1 MAGRRRCPPA
11 PDVMAELSVGEAVA
25 LVAAH
30 EATSD
35 GARDM
40 QAAAAEVAGEAT
52 VQLVRGCAT
61 VVGQVVTR
69 KRVSK
74 RLLILN
80 LRQASGAQRVAEAS
94 ASSAPVFLTVIVKE
108 TEVGMA
114 VMDWVRQGPRQ
125 VRLGDFLRCTGAL
138 EQDPKIGG
146 SHAVLVVQGERGL
159 EALQRFE
166 EQHPGCHWE
175 GHLIDVP
182 SVPCRLSRNMATVN
196 PTPGGDI
203 FDTQSLHGVVTERE
217 GAVRPGPA
225 GIADR
230 YCECCA

>member
-1 MAGRRRCPPA
+1 MMG
-11 PDVMAELSVGEAVA
+11 ELSVGEAVA

-30 EATSD
+30 EAPGE
-35 GARDM
+35 GARDT
-40 QAAAAEVAGEAT
+40 QAAAAAAGESE

-74 RLLILN
+74 RLLILT
-80 LRQASGAQRVAEAS
+80 LRQASGAQRVAKAP

-108 TEVGMA
+108 TEVGVA

-125 VRLGDFLRCTGAL
+125 LRLGDFLRCTGAL
-138 EQDPKIGG
+138 EQDRKVGG
-146 SHAVLVVQGERGL
+146 SHHAVLVVQGERGL

-182 SVPCRLSRNMATVN
+182 SVPCHLSRNMATVD
-196 PTPGGDI
+196 PTAGDDI
-203 FDTQSLHGVVTERE
+203 FDTQSLHGVVTARG

-225 GIADR
+225 GIAEADR